1 MKLYTDIVTD
11 YLAGRSLAAHAQEW
25 FFTQPG
31 YCFQEPDGSDA
42 QKAAVMQVYEQVLRT
57 VETFVPGNRP
67 VWDALFPDWQDI
79 LRGAETALIVGY
91 PPPNDAVVLKSPA
104 GVDTAVL
111 DMGLWVQ
118 YLGAVPVERV
128 AHNLLTHELCHVC
141 IHRHRPELDAA
152 QETGDYLSR
161 LDAFTFDEGFAHFV
175 SYNDRE
181 ANQVDWDA
189 PELRAVWT
197 WSAAAMRS
205 ARQETQPAQQQEQLH
220 SAVFG
225 SYYDKYACMCGLYYL
240 ARCWQGGR
248 LCPSGGGICRRL
260 AGLCRKN
267 TVLKIKTSG
276 LAGGFDFTAPRFSWR
291 CSHRT
296 PGRALRTAG

>member
-197 WSAAAMRS
+197 RSAAAMRS

-248 LCPSGGGICRRL
+248 LCPSGGGICRR
-260 AGLCRKN
+260 
-267 TVLKIKTSG
+267 TSG
-276 LAGGFDFTAPRFSWR
+276 KL
-291 CSHRT
+291 
-296 PGRALRTAG
+296 

>member
-104 GVDTAVL
+104 GV
-111 DMGLWVQ
+111 
-118 YLGAVPVERV
+118 
-128 AHNLLTHELCHVC
+128 
-141 IHRHRPELDAA
+141 
-152 QETGDYLSR
+152 
-161 LDAFTFDEGFAHFV
+161 
-175 SYNDRE
+175 
-181 ANQVDWDA
+181 
-189 PELRAVWT
+189 
-197 WSAAAMRS
+197 
-205 ARQETQPAQQQEQLH
+205 
-220 SAVFG
+220 
-225 SYYDKYACMCGLYYL
+225 
-240 ARCWQGGR
+240 
-248 LCPSGGGICRRL
+248 
-260 AGLCRKN
+260 
-267 TVLKIKTSG
+267 
-276 LAGGFDFTAPRFSWR
+276 
-291 CSHRT
+291 
-296 PGRALRTAG
+296 